1 MKSLPHLNLYSK
13 LAIVLAALCTLVGL
27 FFAWLIGATTANY
40 QQEIAQ
46 QLNRDLAQ
54 HIIAERLL
62 LKDGRVDQEALE
74 SIFHMMMVINPKIE
88 LYLLDPAGRIL
99 SFSAPPGKVVRHS
112 IDLGPVRRFLG
123 GNASLPLAG
132 DDPRDVE
139 RHKVFSVAP
148 IEQNGELQGY
158 LYVILGGEQYDS
170 INEMLAGSYVMRV
183 SAAIGLAGLVFALL
197 AGLALFA
204 LLTRRLRLL
213 ARAMDAFRRDSLY
226 DGSQEIA
233 ATHGDELDRMTLS
246 FNQMAARISE
256 QMEKLRQTD
265 TMRREL
271 VANVSHDLRTPLA
284 SLQGYLETL
293 RLKEAELGDEER
305 RHYLDIA
312 FKHSTRLG
320 ELVSEL
326 FELAKLDANEVK
338 PNIEPFS
345 LPELVQDV
353 MQKFEL
359 RASENNVKLV
369 SNIAQTIPFVEGD
382 IALIERVL
390 DNLLEN
396 ALRYTPADGSITVS
410 IVPHLQ
416 VVTVEIA
423 DTGCGIEPQHLPYV
437 FDRFYKADG
446 EHRRESTGS
455 GLGLAIARRI
465 LELHGSI
472 IRAASEY
479 KSGAAFTFDLP
490 AFSRQPPEPVS

>member
-1 MKSLPHLNLYSK
+1 MKPLLHLNLYSK

-27 FFAWLIGATTANY
+27 FFAFLIGATTANY
-40 QQEIAQ
+40 QQEITQ
-46 QLNRDLAQ
+46 QLNRDLAA

-74 SIFHMMMVINPKIE
+74 NIFHMMMVINPKIE
-88 LYLLDPAGRIL
+88 LYLLDPAGRVL
-99 SFSAPPGKVVRHS
+99 SYSAPPGKVVRRHV
-112 IDLGPVRRFLG
+112 DLTPEQRFLAG
-123 GNASLPLAG
+123 EVSLPLAG
-132 DDPRDVE
+132 DDPRDTQ
-139 RHKVFSVAP
+139 RRKVFSVAP
-148 IEQNGELQGY
+148 IELYGVLEGY

-170 INEMLAGSYVMRV
+170 IHEMLAGSYVMRV

-197 AGLALFA
+197 AGMLLFA

-213 ARAMDAFRRDSLY
+213 ARAMDEFRRDSLF
-226 DGSQEIA
+226 DGQSEPRA
-233 ATHGDELDRMTLS
+233 VTGDELDRMKVS
-246 FNQMAARISE
+246 FNEMAARITE
-256 QMEKLRQTD
+256 QMEKLRHTD
-265 TMRREL
+265 AQRREL

-284 SLQGYLETL
+284 SLQGYIETL
-293 RLKEAELGDEER
+293 RLKESELDDIER
-305 RHYLDIA
+305 RRYLDIA

-320 ELVSEL
+320 ELVAEL

-359 RASENNVKLV
+359 RASESGIKLV
-369 SNIAQTIPFVEGD
+369 SQIAQTIPFVEGD

-396 ALRYTPADGSITVS
+396 ALRYTPANGSITVS
-410 IVPHLQ
+410 IVPHSS
-416 VVTVEIA
+416 VVSVEIA

-446 EHRRESTGS
+446 EHRKESAGS

-490 AFSRQPPEPVS
+490 AFSSRPAEPAS

>member
-1 MKSLPHLNLYSK
+1 MKSVLRLNLYSK
-13 LAIVLAALCTLVGL
+13 LAIALAVLCTLVGL
-27 FFAWLIGATTANY
+27 FFALLIGVTTTNY
-40 QQEIAQ
+40 QQEITQ
-46 QLNRDLAQ
+46 HLNQDLAE

-62 LKDGRVDQEALE
+62 LKDGKVDQEALE
-74 SIFHMMMVINPKIE
+74 HIFHMMMVINPKIE
-88 LYLLDPAGRIL
+88 LYLLDPGGRVL

-112 IDLGPVRRFLG
+112 IDLEPVLQYLG
-123 GNASLPLAG
+123 GDVSLPLAG
-132 DDPRDVE
+132 DDPRDAQ
-139 RHKVFSVAP
+139 RRKVFSVAP
-148 IEQNGELQGY
+148 IEQHGELEGY

-197 AGLALFA
+197 AGMVLFA
-204 LLTRRLRLL
+204 VLTRRLRRL
-213 ARAMDAFRRDSLY
+213 ARAMEAFRRDSLF
-226 DGSQEIA
+226 DGQPEPRIV
-233 ATHGDELDRMTLS
+233 TGDELDRMRVS
-246 FNQMAARISE
+246 FNEMAARITE
-256 QMEKLRQTD
+256 QMEKLQHTD
-265 TMRREL
+265 SMRREL

-293 RLKEAELGDEER
+293 RLKEDDLGDEDR

-320 ELVSEL
+320 ELVAEL

-353 MQKFEL
+353 LQKFEL
-359 RASENNVKLV
+359 RARENHIRLI
-369 SNIAQTIPFVEGD
+369 SQIAQTIPFVEGD

-396 ALRYTPADGSITVS
+396 ALRFTPANGSITIS
-410 IVPHLQ
+410 LVPHSN
-416 VVTVEIA
+416 VVSVEIA
-423 DTGCGIEPQHLPYV
+423 DTGCGIEPRHLPYV
-437 FDRFYKADG
+437 FDRFYKADD
-446 EHRRESTGS
+446 EHRRESAGS

-490 AFSRQPPEPVS
+490 TFTNQPAEPVA

>member
-1 MKSLPHLNLYSK
+1 MTSIPRLNLYSK
-13 LAIVLAALCTLVGL
+13 LALALAVLCTLVGL
-27 FFAWLIGATTANY
+27 FFAFLIGVTTANY
-40 QQEIAQ
+40 QQEITQ
-46 QLNRDLAQ
+46 RLNRDLAQ

-74 SIFHMMMVINPKIE
+74 NIFHMMMVINPKIE
-88 LYLLDPAGRIL
+88 LYLLDPGGRIL
-99 SFSAPPGKVVRHS
+99 SFSAPPGKVVRRS
-112 IDLGPVRRFLG
+112 VDLEPLRRFLS
-123 GNASLPLAG
+123 GNTSLPLAG
-132 DDPRDVE
+132 DDPRDVQ
-139 RHKVFSVAP
+139 RRKVFSVAP
-148 IEQNGELQGY
+148 IEQGGELEGY

-170 INEMLAGSYVMRV
+170 INAMLAGSYVMRV

-197 AGLALFA
+197 AGMLLFA
-204 LLTRRLRLL
+204 LMTRRLRAL
-213 ARAMDAFRRDSLY
+213 ARSMDAFRRDSLF
-226 DGSQEIA
+226 DGQLQPRLVS
-233 ATHGDELDRMTLS
+233 GDEIDRMTVS
-246 FNQMAARISE
+246 FNEMAARITE

-265 TMRREL
+265 ALRREL

-293 RLKEAELGDEER
+293 RLKEKVLSEADR

-320 ELVSEL
+320 ELVAEL

-353 MQKFEL
+353 LQKFEL
-359 RASENNVKLV
+359 RAGEKGIELISR
-369 SNIAQTIPFVEGD
+369 IAQTIPFVEGD

-410 IVPHLQ
+410 LVPRSN
-416 VVTVEIA
+416 VVSVEIA
-423 DTGCGIEPQHLPYV
+423 DTGCGIEPRHLPYV
-437 FDRFYKADG
+437 FDRFYKADD
-446 EHRRESTGS
+446 EHRKESAGS

-479 KSGAAFTFDLP
+479 KSGTAFTFDLP
-490 AFSRQPPEPVS
+490 ALTSRPAEPAA